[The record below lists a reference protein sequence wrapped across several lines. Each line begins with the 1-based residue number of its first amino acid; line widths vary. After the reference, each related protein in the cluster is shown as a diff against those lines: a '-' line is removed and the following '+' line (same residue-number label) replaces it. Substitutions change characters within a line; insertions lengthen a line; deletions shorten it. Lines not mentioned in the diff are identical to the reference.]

1 MTAHT
6 ADIALITPGPV
17 LLRLQREPV
26 IRATHF
32 VQRPGIIDRD
42 YDIGGRV
49 KLTGMIAA
57 TAITLITAAIF
68 LFL

>member
-26 IRATHF
+26 IWTTHF
-32 VQRPGIIDRD
+32 VQRPGIIDHD